1 MAFNFPE
8 NPQEG
13 STYRWQDLVWIYNG
27 TSWKKASVD
36 TNDSTGILSGG
47 ILSANI
53 GGTTFNVSAGYGQI
67 IGLTAT
73 DNAVYGN
80 YKYVEWDNYTGIS
93 VDNLN
98 THQFCYVYID
108 EDGQLNQQTTPF
120 TTEQY
125 ERNIL
130 IGTICHI
137 DYTAI
142 NLYTNT
148 QHPAYGLHQRFRNLI
163 DVFGPMKKQGLEL
176 SPNGTNLRINRAAGE
191 IYKTGAKYNIDQF
204 QSDVFQLDAATPA
217 SSCRLSK
224 NLTGFTFDTNNGLFY
239 QDIDPGHYNLNGT
252 SIAIVNNNQWTIQ
265 RIFQFTTL
273 PTDLIIYY
281 GRQIY
286 NSFSAARDALE
297 TEIFEEATI
306 TRENSAFLGY
316 LFVRGGAIDLSN
328 TSDAVFLQ
336 AGFARSIPPGGG
348 GAGGGGEIT
357 GDYVISINGSTGAI
371 TNVARINEGNTFS
384 VRQVMNAGIT
394 TANLQVSGGATFSTI
409 YASSTTNTID
419 AIASTDGIGLRV
431 ARSIGGGPSSIGGIL
446 LGRSS
451 ISQYNYL
458 LYTSTGT
465 FYVINGTGP
474 AASQLMT
481 LNALDVNFNVP
492 IRGATFSSTA
502 GRITVQKSGAGVG
515 GESAVVR
522 IVGTDV
528 VNTAYNSDIRANAS
542 AASDTI
548 HTLPAVT
555 GTLLNTASS
564 YVISVNGQT
573 GAVTISGGAG
583 ATGATGPTGPTED
596 NITLFIDANPDDI
609 TTGNKGYKQIAY
621 DCQPIEWYVLAGQT
635 GSIEFDV
642 KKSSFA
648 SYPSTTSIVGTDNPE
663 LISQMKN
670 SNTGITAWSGLSA
683 GDIIDFVINSNTG
696 IKSVGL
702 FIKIRRTS

>member
-1 MAFNFPE
+1 MPFNFPSAASI
-8 NPQEG
+8 G
-13 STYRWQDLVWIYNG
+13 VTYSFGDIVWEYNG
-27 TSWKKASVD
+27 YAWEKLDVGGSGSAGPPGPTGATGAPGAGVAGN
-36 TNDSTGILSGG
+36 NDVGVMYLKGNTFATTIPFINAREVVVGG
-47 ILSANI
+47 ITT
-53 GGTTFNVSAGYGQI
+53 GTLYNFQKH
-67 IGLTAT
+67 AT
-73 DNAVYGN
+73 TN
-80 YKYVEWDNYTGIS
+80 S
-93 VDNLN
+93 L
-98 THQFCYVYID
+98 
-108 EDGQLNQQTTPF
+108 
-120 TTEQY
+120 QY
-125 ERNIL
+125 L
-130 IGTICHI
+130 
-137 DYTAI
+137 
-142 NLYTNT
+142 
-148 QHPAYGLHQRFRNLI
+148 
-163 DVFGPMKKQGLEL
+163 
-176 SPNGTNLRINRAAGE
+176 
-191 IYKTGAKYNIDQF
+191 
-204 QSDVFQLDAATPA
+204 
-217 SSCRLSK
+217 
-224 NLTGFTFDTNNGLFY
+224 
-239 QDIDPGHYNLNGT
+239 
-252 SIAIVNNNQWTIQ
+252 
-265 RIFQFTTL
+265 
-273 PTDLIIYY
+273 
-281 GRQIY
+281 
-286 NSFSAARDALE
+286 
-297 TEIFEEATI
+297 
-306 TRENSAFLGY
+306 
-316 LFVRGGAIDLSN
+316 
-328 TSDAVFLQ
+328 
-336 AGFARSIPPGGG
+336 
-348 GAGGGGEIT
+348 GAGGRFHVIATFNFETEVSNNTCGFYVGLNRNIASGLSADADRISESEVYIHSSSSSKPVGGALQAIVDLNTNDRLFFIVQNKDAAKYILVEFLKFIAVPLT
-357 GDYVISINGSTGAI
+357 SERGATGATGAGGLIGDYVASINGSTGAI

-502 GRITVQKSGAGVG
+502 GRITVQKSGVVFG
-515 GESAVVR
+515 GDSGVVR
-522 IVGTDV
+522 IVGQDSDAT
-528 VNTAYNSDIRANAS
+528 NAYNSDIRANVD
-542 AASDTI
+542 AAADTT
-548 HTLPAVT
+548 HTLPST
-555 GTLLNTASS
+555 SGTLLNTASS

-621 DCQPIEWYVLAGQT
+621 DCQPIEWYVLSGQT
-635 GSIEFDV
+635 GSIEFDI